1 MLRETTSDRD
11 QASAHRPRLPP
22 LPRLPPALAPKG
34 SNVHVTV
41 DAENEA
47 TAIEH
52 ITHKACAQT
61 VISFTRERGYT
72 PAELAEVGIWAE
84 ETR

>member
-1 MLRETTSDRD
+1 MIEIK
-11 QASAHRPRLPP
+11 QARKVSGFRFCPVCRT
-22 LPRLPPALAPKG
+22 RLAPKG
-34 SNVHVTV
+34 SNVRVTV

-47 TAIEH
+47 AAIEH

-72 PAELAEVGIWAE
+72 PAELVEVGVWAE
-84 ETR
+84 EQR

>member
-1 MLRETTSDRD
+1 MIEIKPVRTVHAYRRCPVCRET
-11 QASAHRPRLPP
+11 
-22 LPRLPPALAPKG
+22 LATNG
-34 SNVHVTV
+34 SNARVTI

-61 VISFTRERGYT
+61 VISFTRARGYT
-72 PAELAEVGIWAE
+72 PAELVEVGVWVVDEAL
-84 ETR
+84 R

>member
-1 MLRETTSDRD
+1 MIEIK
-11 QASAHRPRLPP
+11 QARNVPGFRFCPVC
-22 LPRLPPALAPKG
+22 RTRLAPKG

-52 ITHKACAQT
+52 ITHKACTNRHPLHPRA
-61 VISFTRERGYT
+61 RLHACRARGGRR
-72 PAELAEVGIWAE
+72 LG
-84 ETR
+84 

>member
-1 MLRETTSDRD
+1 MIEIKPVRTVRTFRRCPVCRE
-11 QASAHRPRLPP
+11 Q
-22 LPRLPPALAPKG
+22 LAPKG
-34 SNVHVTV
+34 SNVRITV

-61 VISFTRERGYT
+61 VIAFTRARGYT
-72 PAELAEVGIWAE
+72 PAELAEVGVWVVDEAL
-84 ETR
+84 R

>member
-1 MLRETTSDRD
+1 MIEIK
-11 QASAHRPRLPP
+11 QARNIPGFRFCPIC
-22 LPRLPPALAPKG
+22 RQRLAPKG
-34 SNVHVTV
+34 SNVRITV

-61 VISFTRERGYT
+61 VIDFIRARGYT
-72 PAELAEVGIWAE
+72 PAELVEVGVWAE
-84 ETR
+84 EQR